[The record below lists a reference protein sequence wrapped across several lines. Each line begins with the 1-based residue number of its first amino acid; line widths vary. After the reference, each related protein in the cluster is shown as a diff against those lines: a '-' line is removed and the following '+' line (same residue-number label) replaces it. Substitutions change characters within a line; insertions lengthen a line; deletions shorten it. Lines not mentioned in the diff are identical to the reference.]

1 MSDKNRVKKR
11 RDFTRVY
18 QKGKSAAAK
27 DLVLCWRKTG
37 FPVHRVGFTVSK
49 KVGNAVVRNKV
60 RRRLKEIA
68 RLRPELFS
76 PGRDYIII
84 ARPSAA
90 RISYREME
98 KELERLAGK
107 IKKRRKKF

>member
-49 KVGNAVVRNKV
+49 KVGNAVVRNLW
-60 RRRLKEIA
+60 RRRLKEA
-68 RLRPELFS
+68 WRLLLPELSGNFCVLL
-76 PGRDYIII
+76 I
-84 ARPSAA
+84 ARPGLADVSYAQAA
-90 RISYREME
+90 R
-98 KELERLAGK
+98 ELRSVL
-107 IKKRRKKF
+107 KKQGLLQPR

>member
-1 MSDKNRVKKR
+1 MIDKNRVKKR

-18 QKGKSAAAK
+18 QRGKSAAAK

-37 FPVHRVGFTVSK
+37 LPDHRVGFTVSK
-49 KVGNAVVRNKV
+49 KVGNAVIRNKV

-68 RLRPELFS
+68 RLRPELFVA
-76 PGRDYIII
+76 GRDYIII

-90 RISYREME
+90 EISYREME
-98 KELERLAGK
+98 KELERLV
-107 IKKRRKKF
+107 KKVS

>member
-18 QKGKSAAAK
+18 QKGKSVAAK

-37 FPVHRVGFTVSK
+37 LPLYRVGFTVSK

-76 PGRDYIII
+76 PGRDYIIV
-84 ARPSAA
+84 ARPSASQ
-90 RISYREME
+90 ISYREME
-98 KELERLAGK
+98 KELERLTGK
-107 IKKRRKKF
+107 MKS

>member
-37 FPVHRVGFTVSK
+37 LPVHRVGFTVSK
-49 KVGNAVVRNKV
+49 KVG
-60 RRRLKEIA
+60 
-68 RLRPELFS
+68 
-76 PGRDYIII
+76 
-84 ARPSAA
+84 
-90 RISYREME
+90 
-98 KELERLAGK
+98 
-107 IKKRRKKF
+107 

>member
-1 MSDKNRVKKR
+1 MWFKTLIDKNRVKKR

-18 QKGKSAAAK
+18 QKGKSVAAK

-37 FPVHRVGFTVSK
+37 LPEHRVGFTVSK

-68 RLRPELFS
+68 RLRPELFVF
-76 PGRDYIII
+76 GRDYIII
-84 ARPSAA
+84 ARRSAA
-90 RISYREME
+90 LISYREME
-98 KELERLAGK
+98 KELEYLAKK
-107 IKKRRKKF
+107 IK